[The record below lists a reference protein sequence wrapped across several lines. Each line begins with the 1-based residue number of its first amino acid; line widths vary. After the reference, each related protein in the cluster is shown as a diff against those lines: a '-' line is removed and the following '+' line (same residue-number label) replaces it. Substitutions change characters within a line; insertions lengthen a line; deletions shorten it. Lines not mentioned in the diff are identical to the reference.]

1 MNARHAHGAGT
12 GASDTDAELHS
23 AAERFG
29 LPEGAVCSDDG
40 VCAFLAEAINDGE
53 KYAQFMRCMREY
65 RRYAGFSK
73 RLVSGLFFG
82 LARFSAD
89 PEDRAMRAWLAQS
102 FRSALADLERARRRS
117 LVRRQFAADFL
128 ASDSDEERTRDGRAD
143 HEGERGP
150 AAGAA
155 EADAGA
161 GAADEDDD
169 SD

>member
-1 MNARHAHGAGT
+1 MNARQAS
-12 GASDTDAELHS
+12 GASGASDAELHS

-29 LPEGAVCSDDG
+29 LPEGAVGSDDE
-40 VCAFLAEAINDGE
+40 VCAFLAAAINDSE
-53 KYAQFMRCMREY
+53 KYAQFMRHMREY

-73 RLVSGLFFG
+73 RLVSGLLFG

-89 PEDRAMRAWLAQS
+89 PEDRSTRVWLAQS

-128 ASDSDEERTRDGRAD
+128 ATSSESD
-143 HEGERGP
+143 GEPGN
-150 AAGAA
+150 AA
-155 EADAGA
+155 ADATDA
-161 GAADEDDD
+161 AAATDAADAADATDDDD